1 MRKSALKSPP
11 PRRSEEGSRSPKE
24 DKRTEEQKRLG
35 AQAPVTP
42 PGGPQKKAEE
52 DKKEKVPSPSSP
64 NSRDGGRTGSPYSSG
79 GGPVP
84 QPERKRREGSFE
96 DPTGS
101 QTKRSKAKGEVR
113 EESQRRGEP
122 GEVLRTPGGQQRGRK
137 CRNPKR
143 KRERKERKA
152 KRQGQEGSLRSGQ
165 GVWPRWRKELRDL
178 PEVPLHILGYTR
190 RILKALVGAA
200 EELKAALRLPSH
212 SPHGREGPGRGNRS
226 IYPLPLPQDCRDAME
241 LLVTPTAV
249 QKQLGKRVWSVCE
262 KPWWGL
268 LIIGLNSGLGFTS
281 EIGSP
286 QNPMQEKVL
295 ALLAVDAADFV
306 RGDGLGCKDGRCK
319 FPEVPW
325 SKRMGDLSLSYVG
338 EIMEKARWLTWE
350 QVEPGLPPLGVGRW
364 MHAPSV
370 MVGYQSI

>member
-1 MRKSALKSPP
+1 
-11 PRRSEEGSRSPKE
+11 
-24 DKRTEEQKRLG
+24 
-35 AQAPVTP
+35 
-42 PGGPQKKAEE
+42 
-52 DKKEKVPSPSSP
+52 
-64 NSRDGGRTGSPYSSG
+64 
-79 GGPVP
+79 
-84 QPERKRREGSFE
+84 
-96 DPTGS
+96 
-101 QTKRSKAKGEVR
+101 
-113 EESQRRGEP
+113 
-122 GEVLRTPGGQQRGRK
+122 
-137 CRNPKR
+137 
-143 KRERKERKA
+143 
-152 KRQGQEGSLRSGQ
+152 
-165 GVWPRWRKELRDL
+165 
-178 PEVPLHILGYTR
+178 
-190 RILKALVGAA
+190 
-200 EELKAALRLPSH
+200 
-212 SPHGREGPGRGNRS
+212 
-226 IYPLPLPQDCRDAME
+226 ME

-350 QVEPGLPPLGVGRW
+350 QVEPGLPPLRVGRW